1 MANDAGN
8 QVPARDVQPLPS
20 STPSPSSYVS
30 YFEYCTICI
39 RKRIDQDDIFG
50 RKVGECRQCVE
61 ARVLRSSANA
71 KPKKLSSVGA
81 CQRSHQGGLCFEFSI
96 LQSITFPFFTASGN
110 YSKDR
115 GSNQK
120 VVASALAIL
129 DEREE
134 VISSTPPTL
143 IEDPATEVASAIS
156 ITNYDVVLD
165 DDPRS
170 SPHAVVLNASAS
182 TCSILPPNHN
192 LIMDTSTLP
201 VRDTYSD
208 HDSNPPVEYSLPI
221 VEEEEREDN
230 MNSDQEMEIRSV
242 LAEKNK
248 ALILAFKSGQYEVTV
263 TAPGGSGGSTSSGV
277 RRVFTLI
284 HRKHPSYQF
293 ILHRQRETHQ

>member
-1 MANDAGN
+1 M
-8 QVPARDVQPLPS
+8 
-20 STPSPSSYVS
+20 
-30 YFEYCTICI
+30 
-39 RKRIDQDDIFG
+39 
-50 RKVGECRQCVE
+50 
-61 ARVLRSSANA
+61 
-71 KPKKLSSVGA
+71 
-81 CQRSHQGGLCFEFSI
+81 
-96 LQSITFPFFTASGN
+96 
-110 YSKDR
+110 
-115 GSNQK
+115 
-120 VVASALAIL
+120 VASALAIL

-182 TCSILPPNHN
+182 TCSILSPNHN

-284 HRKHPSYQF
+284 HR
-293 ILHRQRETHQ
+293 